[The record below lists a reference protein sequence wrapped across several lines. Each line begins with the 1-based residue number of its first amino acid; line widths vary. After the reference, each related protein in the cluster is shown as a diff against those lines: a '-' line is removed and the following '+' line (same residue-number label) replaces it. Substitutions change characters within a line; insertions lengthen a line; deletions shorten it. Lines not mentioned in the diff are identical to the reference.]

1 MDPALLEIHLP
12 VTLGQQAVK
21 VFQCVRSAP
30 CPTQS
35 GIQASVGELAAQML
49 HKPLGLI
56 LREIGSDQDKFV
68 APHPEGMHIGGAG
81 VAQALCHL
89 TEQMVP
95 RHMTL

>member
-68 APHPEGMHIGGAG
+68 APTRKACTLEG
-81 VAQALCHL
+81 QAWR
-89 TEQMVP
+89 
-95 RHMTL
+95 RHCAI